1 MNPSKV
7 VLLIALALSSIVSG
21 GEVIHIRYSPG
32 DQALQCMRKVW
43 NKPIL
48 WDQEIAIDEQWQL
61 SCFATKDEFMQALL
75 RAHISLLEDKNWV
88 FLIPSKYLP
97 PWTNST
103 PQVDKLPWTGIAV
116 TVAVHLTSAAQQFQL
131 SEKELNDL
139 KSMVLAEIRSIPIE
153 RPYRSDADPSDKT
166 IGRELLDL
174 RIDIQK
180 LSADGPE
187 SFIAVLGPGRGR
199 TGRLIYGEFRSR
211 KLQLLWDSPLFVT
224 NDLGID
230 YIDVNQDGRKEMV
243 LISSAPAN
251 KPDEEMVILD
261 ANGTELTR
269 QFGCIPNAAAYSE
282 QGGACS
288 IEGHSVKLS
297 SKPGWPTSILVSE
310 REGTT
315 CPDVYSLELGTFRLQ
330 PSKCKTGNPKL
341 K

>member
-1 MNPSKV
+1 MK
-7 VLLIALALSSIVSG
+7 LDKAIFLIVLALSSIVSG

-32 DQALQCMRKVW
+32 DQALECMRKVW
-43 NKPIL
+43 KKPVL
-48 WDQEIAIDEQWQL
+48 WDQEIAIDEQWKL
-61 SCFATKDEFMQALL
+61 ACFATKEEFTRTLANQQ
-75 RAHISLLEDKNWV
+75 ISLLEDKNWV

-97 PWTNST
+97 PWSSST
-103 PQVDKLPWTGIAV
+103 LPVDKLPWTGISV
-116 TVAVHLTSAAQQFQL
+116 TVAPHLTPAAQQFHL
-131 SEKELNDL
+131 SEKELNDVQ
-139 KSMVLAEIRSIPIE
+139 SMVLTEIRSIPLE
-153 RPYRSDADPSDKT
+153 RPYRSDADPSNKA

-174 RIDIQK
+174 RIDIQQ

-187 SFIAVLGPGRGR
+187 SLIAVLAPGPGR
-199 TGRLIYGEFRSR
+199 TGRMIYGEFRSR

-224 NDLGID
+224 NELGME
-230 YIDVNQDGRKEMV
+230 YVDVNQDNHKEIV

-251 KPDEEMVILD
+251 KPDEEMVIFD